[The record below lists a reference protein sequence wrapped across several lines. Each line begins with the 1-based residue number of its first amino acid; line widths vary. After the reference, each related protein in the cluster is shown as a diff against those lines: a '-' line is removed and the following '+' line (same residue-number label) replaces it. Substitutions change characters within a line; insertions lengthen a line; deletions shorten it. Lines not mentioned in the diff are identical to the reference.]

1 METCDFDDAIS
12 LHPGDTESLSQQDVP
27 HSGNIQDSRETT
39 YFSDISTVDFDY
51 LSESDAEEMLNTL
64 SEAYDATFRDP
75 ESSNCSTSQAPNASE
90 PGFSPNDGSG
100 TAKASNTSWEPQP
113 GTNGATNNGAATDGA
128 TTDGAT
134 ADGATTDGATTD
146 GGTSTPTV
154 LVQGVNLSL
163 VKTTTTFAD
172 GRVEEQRV
180 ASVGYTNSVDPKD
193 IDPQALF
200 NYIHGEFVEYMNG
213 HYHRK

>member
-1 METCDFDDAIS
+1 MSHIVGIS
-12 LHPGDTESLSQQDVP
+12 RTLRRPHISPTSQLWTLIT
-27 HSGNIQDSRETT
+27 SK
-39 YFSDISTVDFDY
+39 
-51 LSESDAEEMLNTL
+51 SDAEEMLNTL
-64 SEAYDATFRDP
+64 SEANDATFRDP

-90 PGFSPNDGSG
+90 PGVSPNDGSG
-100 TAKASNTSWEPQP
+100 PTRATNTSWEPQP
-113 GTNGATNNGAATDGA
+113 GTSGATTNGAATDRGTTDGATANGATTNGA

-134 ADGATTDGATTD
+134 TNGATTDGATTD
-146 GGTSTPTV
+146 GATSTPTV

>member
-1 METCDFDDAIS
+1 M
-12 LHPGDTESLSQQDVP
+12 LHFGILSRQ
-27 HSGNIQDSRETT
+27 
-39 YFSDISTVDFDY
+39 TVVH
-51 LSESDAEEMLNTL
+51 
-64 SEAYDATFRDP
+64 
-75 ESSNCSTSQAPNASE
+75 ASE

-100 TAKASNTSWEPQP
+100 PTRASNTSWEPQP
-113 GTNGATNNGAATDGA
+113 GTSGATTNGAATDGA

-134 ADGATTDGATTD
+134 ADGATTDGAT
-146 GGTSTPTV
+146 STPTV

-163 VKTTTTFAD
+163 VKTTATFAD

-180 ASVGYTNSVDPKD
+180 ASVGYTYSVDPKD